1 MPTSA
6 PFEMGIALLNLEQ
19 SLGFR
24 SCIAKYMGKGYIDNI
39 RAR

>member
-19 SLGFR
+19 SLGLGVV
-24 SCIAKYMGKGYIDNI
+24 SQNIWAKNI
-39 RAR
+39 SII